1 MGKYRGSEGE
11 ARGFIKKLILSKTDY
26 TENMKKEQD
35 DMTTDELSVH
45 LDTFIDEQ
53 TVLLGQEIRDYNI
66 RKSHYEKNYLVA

>member
-1 MGKYRGSEGE
+1 MGKYRGIEGKT
-11 ARGFIKKLILSKTDY
+11 RSIINNLILSKTDY

-66 RKSHYEKNYLVA
+66 RKSHYEKDYLVA